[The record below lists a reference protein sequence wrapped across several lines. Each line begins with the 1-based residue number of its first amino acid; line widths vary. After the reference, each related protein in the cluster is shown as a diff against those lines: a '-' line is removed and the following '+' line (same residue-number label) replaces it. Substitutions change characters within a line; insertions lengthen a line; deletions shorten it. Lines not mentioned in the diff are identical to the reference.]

1 MRRQTCLPT
10 HAFVPHMLGHRRSS
24 SGLSSFVEESSPDFL
39 LLSAV
44 SSNEEAEADRALDE
58 GPAGAA
64 EFTGFTGPEKP
75 AAIWSSPEA
84 PEADP
89 AGIWSGFGDESPA
102 AFEVAAAFKGVP
114 AAFTGVVAPAVF
126 EGIPADCLPS
136 LALRLLTS
144 FCKTR
149 LS

>member
-39 LLSAV
+39 LLTAV
-44 SSNEEAEADRALDE
+44 GSNEEAEADRALDE

-64 EFTGFTGPEKP
+64 EFTGPEKP

-89 AGIWSGFGDESPA
+89 AGICCGFGDESPA

>member
-64 EFTGFTGPEKP
+64 EFTGPEKP

-89 AGIWSGFGDESPA
+89 AGICSCFGDESPA

-114 AAFTGVVAPAVF
+114 TAFMGVVA
-126 EGIPADCLPS
+126 PADCLPS
-136 LALRLLTS
+136 LALRFLTS
-144 FCKTR
+144 FCKPR

>member
-1 MRRQTCLPT
+1 
-10 HAFVPHMLGHRRSS
+10 MLGHRRSS

-64 EFTGFTGPEKP
+64 EFTGPEKP

-89 AGIWSGFGDESPA
+89 AGICFGFGDESPA
-102 AFEVAAAFKGVP
+102 AFEVAAAFM
-114 AAFTGVVAPAVF
+114 GVVAPV
-126 EGIPADCLPS
+126 DCLPG

>member
-64 EFTGFTGPEKP
+64 EFTGPEKP
-75 AAIWSSPEA
+75 AATWSSPEA
-84 PEADP
+84 PDADP
-89 AGIWSGFGDESPA
+89 AGICFGFGDESPA
-102 AFEVAAAFKGVP
+102 AFEVAAAFM
-114 AAFTGVVAPAVF
+114 GVVAPA
-126 EGIPADCLPS
+126 DCLPG

>member
-44 SSNEEAEADRALDE
+44 GSNEEAEADRALDE

-64 EFTGFTGPEKP
+64 EFTGPEKP

-84 PEADP
+84 PDADP
-89 AGIWSGFGDESPA
+89 AGICFGFGDESPA
-102 AFEVAAAFKGVP
+102 AFEVAAAFM
-114 AAFTGVVAPAVF
+114 GVVAPA
-126 EGIPADCLPS
+126 DCLPG

-149 LS
+149 FS

>member
-44 SSNEEAEADRALDE
+44 SSDEEAEADRALDE

-64 EFTGFTGPEKP
+64 EFTGPEKP

-89 AGIWSGFGDESPA
+89 AGICFGFGDESPA
-102 AFEVAAAFKGVP
+102 AFEVAAAFM
-114 AAFTGVVAPAVF
+114 GVVAPA
-126 EGIPADCLPS
+126 DCLPG

>member
-64 EFTGFTGPEKP
+64 EFTLGILAFRERFS
-75 AAIWSSPEA
+75 AWSSSSTLISA
-84 PEADP
+84 
-89 AGIWSGFGDESPA
+89 
-102 AFEVAAAFKGVP
+102 
-114 AAFTGVVAPAVF
+114 
-126 EGIPADCLPS
+126 S
-136 LALRLLTS
+136 LST
-144 FCKTR
+144 
-149 LS
+149 